1 MKILKGYSRLL
12 DVIEWSIKVV
22 LVLFL
27 GAMCLIAFVEVFRRY
42 LFKSSFTWA
51 DELCRYLMVWV
62 TSLGA
67 TLLFRKR
74 RLVKFDFGHDKLPPR
89 FLAAMTLVAHL
100 TAMSFVGFLFI
111 RSWKFNFSKVMMNQH
126 SIGTSLPMAV
136 IYFVVPL
143 CFGLMILYGIEQIP
157 ELIGKTMKKED
168 GRL

>member
-62 TSLGA
+62 TPQQTQS
-67 TLLFRKR
+67 
-74 RLVKFDFGHDKLPPR
+74 
-89 FLAAMTLVAHL
+89 
-100 TAMSFVGFLFI
+100 
-111 RSWKFNFSKVMMNQH
+111 
-126 SIGTSLPMAV
+126 GT
-136 IYFVVPL
+136 
-143 CFGLMILYGIEQIP
+143 
-157 ELIGKTMKKED
+157 
-168 GRL
+168 